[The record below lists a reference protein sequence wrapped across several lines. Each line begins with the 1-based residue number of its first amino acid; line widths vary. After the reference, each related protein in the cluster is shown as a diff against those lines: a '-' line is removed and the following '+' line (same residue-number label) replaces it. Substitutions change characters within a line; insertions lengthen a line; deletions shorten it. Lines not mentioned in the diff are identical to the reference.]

1 MTHHGNESLKA
12 ILLHGWFPVV
22 VATIVLAISVTVDL
36 CSPGMHWTQRAGSA
50 VIVLGAYV
58 AYVGVKRGIKYDG
71 ALGSISIRIEPKYN
85 AIAAV
90 LVIVGTLLAGYG
102 DLLL

>member
-22 VATIVLAISVTVDL
+22 VATIVLVISVTVDL
-36 CSPGMHWTQRAGSA
+36 RSPGMHWTQRAGSA
-50 VIVLGAYV
+50 VIVIGAYV
-58 AYVGVKRGIKYDG
+58 AYVGVKRGIKY